1 MKTFIN
7 ENCEAFFSN
16 RGYSYESLCNLMKDC
31 ATNSVREGISKKVA
45 DEELRSIMLE
55 FFGLDEE
62 KVKSP
67 KLVNRAIRKHKE
79 GFFEIIEDVVDDLLV
94 QGWEND
100 PFFMQWVETKNIAD
114 GDANEFYSER
124 ETLLSVHEVAGDHHY
139 ISVQRL
145 GNGETFSVKQ
155 KRYGIAIGTD
165 LRLYLMG
172 RVDFSK
178 MINAMYSA
186 FDRKIKTDIYAEL
199 SGIGTKLPVSST
211 FNKAMKITAANK
223 LQIDELIEMVSAAND
238 GSDVVLVGT
247 SSAVKQLSNLTDV
260 DWISSDAKNELYHTG
275 RLGSYEGTSIVEI
288 PQRLFREADGSL
300 SKLINSNQILVLPA
314 GMDKFIKFVNFGDT
328 MVYEIREQGAHL
340 DDTMVIQ
347 QERSFGVSVVV
358 GKYFGN
364 ITITEQWLERS

>member
-1 MKTFIN
+1 MKKVFIN
-7 ENCEAFFSN
+7 ENCEAFFSHKD
-16 RGYSYESLCNLMKDC
+16 YSYENVYNLMKDC
-31 ATNSVREGISKKVA
+31 VMDSFEDGVSKKEA
-45 DEELRSIMLE
+45 NEKIRSMMLE
-55 FFGLDEE
+55 FFGLNEE

-94 QGWEND
+94 QGWESD

-114 GDANEFYSER
+114 GDANEFYSEK

-145 GNGETFSVKQ
+145 GNGETFSVKT
-155 KRYGIAIGTD
+155 KRYGIAVGTD

-172 RVDFSK
+172 RVDFTK
-178 MINAMYSA
+178 LINAMYSA

-199 SGIGTKLPVSST
+199 TGIGTKLPVSST
-211 FNKAMKITAANK
+211 FNKAMKITSANK
-223 LQIDELIEMVSAAND
+223 SQIDELIEMVSAAND
-238 GSDVVLVGT
+238 GSDVVIVGT

-300 SKLINSNQILVLPA
+300 SKMINSNQILILPT
-314 GMDKFIKFVNFGDT
+314 GMDKFIKFVNVGDT
-328 MVYEIREQGAHL
+328 MVYEIREQGAHM

-347 QERSFGVSVVV
+347 NERSFGVSVIV

-364 ITITEQWLERS
+364 ITITE